1 MEKAVNKGNGNAK
14 GVMFKSPFLEIFT
27 KTSPILTISTYLP
40 IIVLL
45 LMVGNHMLGLSFG
58 KAVIWYLS
66 GFFSWTLIEYF
77 IHRYLF
83 HFVDERPWTKRFHY
97 VVHGIHH
104 NYPRDEERLF
114 MPPLPG
120 LIYITLFLSI
130 FWVLLGNHALYFMP
144 GVMNGYL
151 LYSFTHWSIHK
162 FQPPKL
168 LAPLWKHHNL
178 HHYRYPEKAF
188 GVSSMLWDFVFGT
201 MPPKEQN
208 RSTEAAK

>member
-1 MEKAVNKGNGNAK
+1 MEKPVNKGNGNAK
-14 GVMFKSPFLEIFT
+14 GVMFKYPALEIFT
-27 KTSPILTISTYLP
+27 KTSPILTLCTYVP
-40 IIVLL
+40 VMVLL
-45 LMVGNHMLGLSFG
+45 LMEGNHLLGLSLS
-58 KAVIWYLS
+58 KVLVWYVS

-77 IHRYLF
+77 MHRYLF

-97 VVHGIHH
+97 MVHGIHH
-104 NYPRDEERLF
+104 DYPRDEERLF

-120 LIYITLFLSI
+120 LIYISVFLGI
-130 FWVLLGNHALYFMP
+130 FWVIFGEHAFYFLP

-151 LYSFTHWSIHK
+151 LYSFTHWSIHR
-162 FQPPKL
+162 FQPPKF
-168 LAPLWKHHNL
+168 LAPLWKHHNM

-188 GVSSMLWDFVFGT
+188 GVSSMLWDRVFGT